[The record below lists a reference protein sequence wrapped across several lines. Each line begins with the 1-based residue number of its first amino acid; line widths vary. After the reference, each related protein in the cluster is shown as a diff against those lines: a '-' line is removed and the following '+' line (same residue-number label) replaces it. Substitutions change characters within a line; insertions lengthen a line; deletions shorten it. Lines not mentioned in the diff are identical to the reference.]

1 MSEILYK
8 NYATSVEDL
17 IKEVKDGVIGLPDL
31 QRPFVWKDSKV
42 RDLLD
47 SMLKGYPIGF
57 IMLWE
62 SPDNYEARTSQIGTN
77 ERIYDS
83 PRRLVIDGQQRLT
96 ALVSSL
102 YGIRVMDSSFRDREI
117 KISYN
122 PMQKEF
128 AVWSSAYE
136 KSPEW
141 VARISDLFTARQNNQ
156 LSAFRRSYIRTLN
169 EAREKKGLE
178 PLGDTQ
184 KDEIEDSLNS
194 VLAILNYQLP
204 TMEISRNAKEE
215 DVADVFV
222 RVNSGA
228 YKLKENNFI
237 QTIISVY
244 DNETAGRMERYCRES
259 RSPAKGTSY
268 NTLTDLDEEDLVKM
282 AVGVGFR
289 RARLKYAYMLLR
301 GKDLTTGLFTQ
312 ETRNQNIKLF
322 RAAMDR
328 IMNLNDWH
336 TYLNAV
342 CEAGYVDSSLISSK
356 NAIVYCYVLYLIAKH
371 DYGMEPLRLNRLIGR
386 WFFASAITGYYSN
399 SSETTM
405 ETLFAGMEKIN
416 DADGFEEL
424 INHEISLLFTDDFF
438 TVTLPNDLQASSTL
452 SPAWKAYVASQ
463 IVLGAPLLF
472 GQTPLG
478 RYLMPGASGSKKAID
493 KHHVFPKKYL
503 IDQEREKKE
512 YNQVGNYA
520 YIDYTA
526 NITISDRPPHE
537 YVPEFREKLGEEA
550 FQRSCRDHALPDGFE
565 TMTYDDFLTARRP
578 LMANIIRKAYNR
590 LCGTE

>member
-62 SPDNYEARTSQIGTN
+62 SPDNYEARKSQIGTN
-77 ERIYDS
+77 EKTYDS

-102 YGIRVMDSSFRDREI
+102 YGIHVMDSSFRDREI

-141 VARISDLFTARQNNQ
+141 IARISDLFTARQNNQ

-178 PLGDTQ
+178 PLGDTRE
-184 KDEIEDSLNS
+184 DEIEDSLNS
-194 VLAILNYQLP
+194 VLELLNYQLP

-228 YKLKENNFI
+228 HKLKENNFI

-244 DNETAGRMERYCRES
+244 DNETSERMERYCRES
-259 RSPAKGTSY
+259 RKPAQGTSY

-478 RYLMPGASGSKKAID
+478 RYLMPGANGSKKAID

-503 IDQEREKKE
+503 INQGREKKE